1 MVVFGSADK
10 KNEAYN
16 EDCIVPRVQAGG
28 GGVTMWGVFHHGE
41 TYDLHIVDGNLDQYQ
56 YLQIIEEQLLPRAR
70 LTFGHNFV
78 LIIC

>member
-1 MVVFGSADK
+1 
-10 KNEAYN
+10 
-16 EDCIVPRVQAGG
+16 
-28 GGVTMWGVFHHGE
+28 MWGVFHHGE

-70 LTFGHNFV
+70 LAFGHNFV